1 MREKGTAQMATH
13 TVTSRDFIRP
23 DRNVRTMDF
32 KEEASQTFLK
42 GAVVVQDATN
52 KDEVE
57 EAGADPTARIL
68 GIALE
73 DASGT
78 ADTKILVGL
87 AEPGAEFVGRVQD
100 TGTLAVGN
108 LGTNYGLVYDSTNTI
123 WRVDLSDTSNV
134 NVTVTGFVDAVGDV
148 NGRVRF
154 QFLASARGIY
164 KG

>member
-1 MREKGTAQMATH
+1 MATIS
-13 TVTSRDFIRP
+13 VSAKSYIRP
-23 DRNVRTMDF
+23 YKNVRTEAF
-32 KEEASQTFLK
+32 KEEASQTFKL
-42 GAVVVQDATN
+42 GDVLVQDATN

-57 EAGADPTARIL
+57 ISGSDATARIV

-87 AEPGAEFVGRVQD
+87 AEPGAEFVGHIED
-100 TGTLAVGN
+100 AATLAVGQ
-108 LGTNYGLVYDSTNTI
+108 LGTDYGLVADTTNNI
-123 WRVDLSDTSNV
+123 WRVDTSDTTNKS
-134 NVTVTGFVDAVGDV
+134 VTVTGFVDAVGDV

-154 QFLASARGIY
+154 QFLAAARGQF